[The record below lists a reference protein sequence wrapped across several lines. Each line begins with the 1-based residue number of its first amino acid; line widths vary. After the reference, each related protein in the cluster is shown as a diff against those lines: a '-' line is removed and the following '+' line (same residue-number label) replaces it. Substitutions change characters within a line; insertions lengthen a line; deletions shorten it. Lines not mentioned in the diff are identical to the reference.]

1 RTEIYAA
8 VENLKEGR
16 FDLAGFISREK
27 SLTEEDLAAHFYVFQ
42 GREAV
47 EHLFRVACGLDSLVV
62 GETQILGQV
71 KEAYLAAAKSQAV
84 GKTLHNLFN
93 QALRVGKRAHSE
105 TSISDNAVSV
115 SYAAVELAKK
125 IFDNL
130 EGRKVLIVGAGKMGE
145 LTARHLVSSGAS
157 EILVANRTAEK
168 AASLAR
174 LFQGRAVPW
183 PEIPQALETVDVVI
197 SSTGAPGYVLEKP
210 VLARAMQGRRNRSL
224 FLIDIAVPR
233 DVDPAVGQLE
243 NVFLYDM
250 DDLKNVVD
258 ANLQQRVREGRK
270 VERIIKEEVEKFEA
284 WRETQE
290 VVPLINSLRGKMEEI
305 RRQELEKAL
314 RKLSRLSDSE
324 REVVVA
330 MTMAIINKVLNEP
343 ITSIKEHAGRE
354 DRDVYLETLKQL
366 FKLQVE
372 EGTVTVQRLP

>member
-1 RTEIYAA
+1 MPILTMGMNHKTAPVELREKMAFSGSTLEEGLDRLLSFSHLQEVVILSTCNRTEIYAA

-145 LTARHLVSSGAS
+145 LTARHLVSFG
-157 EILVANRTAEK
+157 
-168 AASLAR
+168 
-174 LFQGRAVPW
+174 
-183 PEIPQALETVDVVI
+183 VV
-197 SSTGAPGYVLEKP
+197 G
-210 VLARAMQGRRNRSL
+210 
-224 FLIDIAVPR
+224 
-233 DVDPAVGQLE
+233 
-243 NVFLYDM
+243 
-250 DDLKNVVD
+250 
-258 ANLQQRVREGRK
+258 
-270 VERIIKEEVEKFEA
+270 
-284 WRETQE
+284 
-290 VVPLINSLRGKMEEI
+290 
-305 RRQELEKAL
+305 
-314 RKLSRLSDSE
+314 
-324 REVVVA
+324 
-330 MTMAIINKVLNEP
+330 
-343 ITSIKEHAGRE
+343 
-354 DRDVYLETLKQL
+354 
-366 FKLQVE
+366 
-372 EGTVTVQRLP
+372 